1 MDKNN
6 IQNYLYLNIILFLV
20 ICVSSRNI
28 TSKTL
33 DAKKIHTKIIFKK
46 ISRKKLD
53 SPNNFVFGKK
63 KSPLFWSKEYDYFF
77 NNFLKENIYTDI
89 FF

>member
-1 MDKNN
+1 MPKKF
-6 IQNYLYLNIILFLV
+6 IPKLFL
-20 ICVSSRNI
+20 
-28 TSKTL
+28 
-33 DAKKIHTKIIFKK
+33 
-46 ISRKKLD
+46 RKSQEKGWI

-63 KSPLFWSKEYDYFF
+63 KSPLFWSKKYDYFF